1 MSEATRIVLNE
12 APGTLN
18 QYGRALFA
26 KGTKTKN
33 PQLPKTEIILSGV
46 KADPA
51 KVTKYSE
58 VCGFNQKSTA
68 LPLTFPHIMAFP
80 LHIELMLQKDFPLA
94 LMGLVHIR
102 NEIIQHRPI
111 NIQESMDI
119 RCYFTEGRMTD
130 KGFEI
135 DIKSDVTINGELVWE
150 DISTNLARMKT
161 DIPAPAKSK
170 EKKALPSHPFKEAWT
185 LVADL
190 GRRYAGVSG
199 DSNPIHLYPLT
210 AKLFGFKRH
219 IAHGMWTK
227 ARTIATLQSQLGSDA
242 CRVVVDFKLPVF
254 LPATI
259 ELHYDKQDGKIEFD
273 VRDAAG
279 QKPHLAGEI
288 SKL

>member
-1 MSEATRIVLNE
+1 MSEPTRIVLNQV
-12 APGTLN
+12 PGTLN

-33 PQLPKTEIILSGV
+33 PQLPNTEIILQGAQ
-46 KADPA
+46 ADPA
-51 KVTKYSE
+51 KVAKYNE
-58 VCGFNQKSTA
+58 VCGFNQKSTT
-68 LPLTFPHIMAFP
+68 LPMTFPHIMGFP

-102 NEIIQHRPI
+102 NEIIQHRAI
-111 NIQESMDI
+111 NIQETMDV

-135 DIKSDVTINGELVWE
+135 DIKTDVTINGELVWE

-161 DIPAPAKSK
+161 DIAAAPK

-185 LVADL
+185 LVSDL

-199 DSNPIHLYPLT
+199 DSNPIHLHPLS

-227 ARTIATLQSQLGSDA
+227 ARAIATLQPQLGTESFK
-242 CRVVVDFKLPVF
+242 VLVDFKLPIF
-254 LPATI
+254 LPASI
-259 ELHYDKQDGKIEFD
+259 ELHYDKQDGSIEFD
-273 VRDAAG
+273 VRDG
-279 QKPHLAGEI
+279 EKPHLAG
-288 SKL
+288 KVTLL

>member
-12 APGTLN
+12 APGTLS
-18 QYGRALFA
+18 QYSRALFA

-51 KVTKYSE
+51 KVAKYSE

-161 DIPAPAKSK
+161 DVPAPAKSK
-170 EKKALPSHPFKEAWT
+170 EKKTLPSHPFKEAWT
-185 LVADL
+185 LVSDL

-199 DSNPIHLYPLT
+199 DSNPIHLHPLS

-227 ARTIATLQSQLGSDA
+227 ARSIATLQSQLGSDA

-254 LPATI
+254 LPAAI

-273 VRDAAG
+273 VRDSAG
-279 QKPHLAGEI
+279 EKPHLAGEI
-288 SKL
+288 SKI